1 MTPKKPSLRKSKRT
15 SALTWKE
22 GDTRALLRA
31 PGHRAPKEI
40 AAAQKKAAEE
50 KKSKEQA
57 TKAKAKKAARDIRL
71 ASQLEDTLAKER
83 EEVDNAF
90 PRCRDG
96 MFN

>member
-1 MTPKKPSLRKSKRT
+1 V
-15 SALTWKE
+15 
-22 GDTRALLRA
+22 
-31 PGHRAPKEI
+31 
-40 AAAQKKAAEE
+40 AEE

-57 TKAKAKKAARDIRL
+57 TKAKAKKATHNIRL

-90 PRCRDG
+90 PHRRDG